1 MAGRSL
7 IRWLAIGFLSLA
19 VIAEAVFL
27 LREYLVDVAATAIA
41 QHSNV
46 PVRSFEVTRV
56 HAGGLTIENIALGDA
71 NGPTARS
78 VEISWTSKSLSAG
91 RVENVVVRE
100 PRISM
105 TYSEDRFSVDGLA
118 MATAGGAGPAPFAR
132 LDIVSAAIAVTT
144 PWGPAEAH
152 GDARIVSGP
161 EGFAPAR
168 IDLKDGKLDFAGG
181 TLSLTGIAFDPTKP
195 LDANLKV
202 DGVDL
207 QALLALIDVDGLNG
221 SGSISGAIP
230 VHLDNTGVSI
240 AGGALIAAGPGLLS
254 YLGDALPR
262 DIPNLDQSTGDAVG
276 AGPRFP
282 GGLPLHLAEVRARP
296 RRLGRRP
303 SHGANRRRQ
312 PARSR
317 QSSIHPE
324 HRIGG
329 EFRHIG
335 RNTARRLCDGGA
347 IVARCIGTLG
357 MLACLGRS

>member
-276 AGPRFP
+276 LARDALADFHYTSLKFELDRAASGDGHLTARIEGANPRVLDNHPFI
-282 GGLPLHLAEVRARP
+282 LNIALEANFDTLAEILLDGYA
-296 RRLGRRP
+296 
-303 SHGANRRRQ
+303 
-312 PARSR
+312 
-317 QSSIHPE
+317 
-324 HRIGG
+324 
-329 EFRHIG
+329 
-335 RNTARRLCDGGA
+335 TAGQLLRDASER
-347 IVARCIGTLG
+347 
-357 MLACLGRS
+357 